1 MIESD
6 QKTIFNI
13 EAGFF
18 NFVILI
24 ASLMFLYRFGK
35 IEQKNYG
42 LYMIL
47 VLNITDLGFVA
58 VNFLSQLFQNDP
70 EVSSFFAALGPPM
83 FRFSLYW
90 SASMAY
96 FIYLVIYDQKLFSPK
111 TFFFKSLIWCLL
123 LSLGAFLITLC
134 GAFGVKVIA
143 IGGDVV
149 IKMPLNNLSNQIGYF
164 VVFLLFGTI
173 LPIVITFYFYFQV
186 YKKIKET
193 TGERSKYLL
202 WYSAIQIFC
211 FLPGCVFDTIYMFLN
226 IETLPFLVILLSSI
240 CHRSWGFLNL
250 MAYWF
255 LRYTSNEKDET
266 KHEEKNNDISSLYY
280 SHDQSS
286 IEII

>member
-6 QKTIFNI
+6 QKTIFSI

-24 ASLMFLYRFGK
+24 ASMLFLYRFWR

-47 VLNITDLGFVA
+47 VLNITDLAFVA
-58 VNFLSQLFQNDP
+58 VNFLSQIFMDDAA
-70 EVSSFFAALGPPM
+70 VSNFFGALGPPI

-111 TFFFKSLIWCLL
+111 AFFLKSLFWCII
-123 LSLGAFLITLC
+123 LSLGAFFITLS
-134 GAFGVKVIA
+134 GAFGVEVIA

-149 IKMPLNNLSNQIGYF
+149 IKLPMNNLSNQIGYF
-164 VVFLLFGTI
+164 VVFLLIGTV
-173 LPIVITFYFYFQV
+173 LPIVITFYLYFQV
-186 YKKIKET
+186 YKKIKES

-202 WYSAIQIFC
+202 WYSAIQ
-211 FLPGCVFDTIYMFLN
+211 
-226 IETLPFLVILLSSI
+226 SS
-240 CHRSWGFLNL
+240 
-250 MAYWF
+250 A
-255 LRYTSNEKDET
+255 
-266 KHEEKNNDISSLYY
+266 SSL
-280 SHDQSS
+280 DVFLTRFTCF
-286 IEII
+286 